1 MKWVY
6 AYRQQTDTLLQLLW
20 HYLTSRLWP
29 TSAQECCVPW
39 QFLRHEETVPVLPY
53 MIGWNVRHTCKL
65 QSGIWGIRLWRQQMS
80 ASIQSSTIRKKTFC
94 YHCFQSKHFRAA
106 FWNPLQ
112 LGTEGVTT
120 VNAFTY
126 VWPWLYLSLCNQN
139 IRSVRRNC
147 YRWRVVQTRFPSSVK
162 TYKTCFSIYFWQ

>member
-1 MKWVY
+1 M
-6 AYRQQTDTLLQLLW
+6 R
-20 HYLTSRLWP
+20 
-29 TSAQECCVPW
+29 
-39 QFLRHEETVPVLPY
+39 
-53 MIGWNVRHTCKL
+53 GWNVRHTCIL

-94 YHCFQSKHFRAA
+94 YHCLQSKHFRAA

-112 LGTEGVTT
+112 LGTEGVTP

-126 VWPWLYLSLCNQN
+126 VWPWLYLSLCNQT

-147 YRWRVVQTRFPSSVK
+147 YIWRVVQTRFPTSEITHK
-162 TYKTCFSIYFWQ
+162 NCFCIYFWQQRTIAFLLVGLYYQQTWLLNREYRWPTADWVNAFLTNEVHAS